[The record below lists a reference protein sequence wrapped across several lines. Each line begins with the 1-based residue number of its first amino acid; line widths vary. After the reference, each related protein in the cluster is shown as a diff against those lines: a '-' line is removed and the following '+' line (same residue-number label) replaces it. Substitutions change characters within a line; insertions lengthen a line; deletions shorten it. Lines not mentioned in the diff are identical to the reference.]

1 MSIMKVILEKIIH
14 FFMLWN
20 FKHYLKKRFPL
31 LPIIKE
37 LYLIHAPPLKNL
49 RYTQKVQ
56 FKDRNWRHANF
67 VIWVA
72 AILDLPK
79 MGF

>member
-1 MSIMKVILEKIIH
+1 MSIINVILEKIIH

-20 FKHYLKKRFPL
+20 FKHYLKKGLPW

-37 LYLIHAPPLKNL
+37 LYPIHAPPLKNL

-56 FKDRNWRHANF
+56 FKDSNWRHANF

-72 AILDLPK
+72 AI
-79 MGF
+79 

>member
-1 MSIMKVILEKIIH
+1 M
-14 FFMLWN
+14 
-20 FKHYLKKRFPL
+20 
-31 LPIIKE
+31 IKE

-56 FKDRNWRHANF
+56 FKESNWRHANF
-67 VIWVA
+67 VIRVA